1 MKLMKHITIALVLS
15 AIPAMAFGQVTVTT
29 ACDAENVNCHVTPYF
44 HGSGGFVA
52 PAPADATELDYYVK
66 CGNFAYAYEAA
77 VSDGVASGLVEC
89 DEEGA
94 VVQVQGA
101 LHGGWYWINDSVSS
115 ATAALMS
122 EDVGGN
128 AKTAPVDPGGLTKAG
143 TETATFFR
151 HESSG
156 RVAILSHILPTPPI
170 AACAGQADAASDCR
184 LSSASQWG
192 ITATV
197 PGATA
202 SAAPV
207 SVAGG
212 VVNRPTGDTATNVTV
227 TVQPNGGHL
236 LTAEN
241 VTSGG
246 AATVTGGKVGTADR
260 AAPDGVA
267 AARDVNAAGAKVTY
281 TVSVAKNDGRCA
293 ATNVD
298 RGTRE
303 PVVVSVPAPS
313 AGAVPLP
320 TAALTVSFDVT
331 CAPLASS
338 SQQGEELVPENAFP
352 AAR

>member
-52 PAPADATELDYYVK
+52 PAPADATKLDYYVK
-66 CGNFAYAYEAA
+66 CGSFAYAYEAA
-77 VSDGVASGLVEC
+77 VSDGVAAGLVEC
-89 DEEGA
+89 DEDGA

-212 VVNRPTGDTATNVTV
+212 VVNRPTGDTATDVTV
-227 TVQPNGGHL
+227 TIQPNGGHL
-236 LTAEN
+236 LTATN
-241 VTSGG
+241 ATSGG
-246 AATVTGGKVGTADR
+246 ATTVSGGDVSLPGGVTVADVT
-260 AAPDGVA
+260 PDG
-267 AARDVNAAGAKVTY
+267 AKISA
-281 TVSVAKNDGRCA
+281 TVSVAKDDARCA
-293 ATNVD
+293 TTNVD
-298 RGTRE
+298 RNTRQ
-303 PVVVSVPAPS
+303 PVVVTVKAPTGGVVP
-313 AGAVPLP
+313 VP
-320 TAALTVSFDVT
+320 TKDLTVSFHVS
-331 CAPLASS
+331 CAPVPA
-338 SQQGEELVPENAFP
+338 SQQGEELVPENTFP